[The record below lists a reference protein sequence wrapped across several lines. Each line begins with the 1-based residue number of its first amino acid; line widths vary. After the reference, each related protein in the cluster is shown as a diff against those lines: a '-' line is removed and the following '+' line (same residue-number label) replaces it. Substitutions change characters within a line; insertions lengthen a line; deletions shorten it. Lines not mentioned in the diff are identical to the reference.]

1 MNFTLAGINHHT
13 APIEVRE
20 KAAISADGL
29 QGALLSLRKYT
40 QNAII
45 LSTCNRSE
53 VYASGTHAGDIAS
66 SCAGYMRDILNMA
79 DDCSAPYI
87 YTASGIE
94 LFRHL
99 CSVACGLDSMVIGE
113 YEVLG
118 QVRQSLA
125 AAEKAGMV
133 DPPLRHLFQSAIR
146 TGRRAREET
155 GISKNAMSISS
166 IAVNKA
172 LDIIPDI
179 KSAKIIIIGAGEA
192 GRLALRIARSRD
204 VSGVVVVSRTEQRA
218 IGLAEQYGA
227 RPVSPALLTYEIRD
241 ADIVI
246 TCAAS
251 PHPVLRYSQVSEA
264 VIRRPGLPMV
274 ILDIAMPRNVDPS
287 VREIPG
293 VHLYNIDGLN
303 EIAEGHRLERETEVR
318 AVERIIEEEVGMLV
332 KWWQSYNV
340 RPVIKSLMKRAE
352 KIRSDQFGRSLKK
365 LPSLTTEELK
375 AIDLLTR
382 SIVDKILREPIMF
395 LKSGE
400 GTDGPEVISR
410 LFGLDEGSES

>member
-1 MNFTLAGINHHT
+1 MNFALTGINHRT

-29 QGALLSLRKYT
+29 QGALLSLRRYT

-53 VYASGTHAGDIAS
+53 VYASGINAGDIAS
-66 SCAGYMRDILNMA
+66 SCAGYMRETLNMA
-79 DDCSAPYI
+79 DDSAAPYI
-87 YTASGIE
+87 YTASGVE

-118 QVRQSLA
+118 QVRQSLV

-133 DPPLRHLFQSAIR
+133 DLPLRHLFQSAIR

-155 GISKNAMSISS
+155 GISKNALSISS

-172 LDIIPDI
+172 LDIMPDI
-179 KSAKIIIIGAGEA
+179 KSAKIIVIGAGEA

-204 VSGVVVVSRTEQRA
+204 ISSIVVVSRTEQRA

-227 RPVSPALLTYEIRD
+227 RPVSPALLIHEMRD

-251 PHPVLRYSQVSEA
+251 PHPVLRYWQVSEA
-264 VIRRPGLPMV
+264 ISQRPCLPLV
-274 ILDIAMPRNVDPS
+274 ILDIAMPRNVEPS
-287 VREIPG
+287 VQEIPG

-303 EIAEGHRLERETEVR
+303 DIAEGHRLERETEVQ
-318 AVERIIEEEVGMLV
+318 AVERIIEEEVAMLM

-352 KIRSDQFGRSLKK
+352 HIRSEQYSRSVKK
-365 LPSLTTEELK
+365 LPELTAAERQ
-375 AIDLLTR
+375 AVDLLTR

-400 GTDGPEVISR
+400 GTDGSEVIRR
-410 LFGLDEGSES
+410 LFGLNDGSET

>member
-1 MNFTLAGINHHT
+1 MNFALTGINHRT

-20 KAAISADGL
+20 KAAINADGL
-29 QGALLSLRKYT
+29 QGALSSLRKYT

-53 VYASGTHAGDIAS
+53 IYASGMHAGDIAS
-66 SCAGYMRDILNMA
+66 SCAGYMRETLNMA
-79 DDCSAPYI
+79 DDSSAPCI
-87 YTASGIE
+87 YTASGVE

-99 CSVACGLDSMVIGE
+99 CSVACGLDSMIIGE

-118 QVRQSLA
+118 QVGQALA

-133 DPPLRHLFQSAIR
+133 DLPLRHLFQSAIR

-155 GISKNAMSISS
+155 GISKNALSISS

-179 KSAKIIIIGAGEA
+179 KSAKIIVIGAGEA

-204 VSGVVVVSRTEQRA
+204 ISSVVVVSRTEQRA

-227 RPVSPALLTYEIRD
+227 RPVSPSLLIHEMHD

-251 PHPVLRYSQVSEA
+251 PHPILRFGQVSEA
-264 VIRRPGLPMV
+264 ISRRPGLPLV
-274 ILDIAMPRNVDPS
+274 ILDIAMPRNVEPS

-293 VHLYNIDGLN
+293 VYLYNIDSLN
-303 EIAEGHRLERETEVR
+303 EIAEGHRLERETEVQ
-318 AVERIIEEEVGMLV
+318 AVERIIDEEVSMLM
-332 KWWQSYNV
+332 KWWKSYNV

-352 KIRSDQFGRSLKK
+352 EIRSEQYVRSVKK
-365 LPSLTTEELK
+365 LPALTAAERQ

-382 SIVDKILREPIMF
+382 SIVDKILREPILF

-400 GTDGPEVISR
+400 GMDSPETVSR
-410 LFGLDEGSES
+410 MFGINDGSES

>member
-1 MNFTLAGINHHT
+1 M
-13 APIEVRE
+13 RE
-20 KAAISADGL
+20 
-29 QGALLSLRKYT
+29 T
-40 QNAII
+40 
-45 LSTCNRSE
+45 
-53 VYASGTHAGDIAS
+53 
-66 SCAGYMRDILNMA
+66 LNMA
-79 DDCSAPYI
+79 DDSSAPYI
-87 YTASGIE
+87 YAISGME

-99 CSVACGLDSMVIGE
+99 CRVACGLDSMVIGE

-118 QVRQSLA
+118 QVGQALA

-133 DPPLRHLFQSAIR
+133 DLPLRHLFQSAIR

-155 GISKNAMSISS
+155 GISKNALSISS

-179 KSAKIIIIGAGEA
+179 KSAKIIVIGAGEA

-204 VSGVVVVSRTEQRA
+204 ISSIVVVSRTEQRA
-218 IGLAEQYGA
+218 IRLAEQYGA
-227 RPVSPALLTYEIRD
+227 RPVSPALLIHEMHD

-251 PHPVLRYSQVSEA
+251 PHPVLRYKQVSE
-264 VIRRPGLPMV
+264 VIQKRTGLPLV
-274 ILDIAMPRNVDPS
+274 ILDIAMPRNIEPS

-293 VHLYNIDGLN
+293 VHLYNIDDLN
-303 EIAEGHRLERETEVR
+303 DIAGGHRLERETEAR
-318 AVERIIEEEVGMLV
+318 AVEGIIEEEVAMLM
-332 KWWQSYNV
+332 KWWQSYNA

-352 KIRSDQFGRSLKK
+352 QIRSEQYSRSVRK
-365 LPSLTTEELK
+365 LPALTEAELQ

-400 GTDGPEVISR
+400 AIDGSEVVSR
-410 LFGLDEGSES
+410 LFGLDNGNKP

>member
-1 MNFTLAGINHHT
+1 MNFTLTGINHHT

-20 KAAISADGL
+20 KAAINADGL
-29 QGALLSLRKYT
+29 QGALLKLRRHT
-40 QNAII
+40 QYAII

-53 VYASGTHAGDIAS
+53 VYSFGVHAEDIAS
-66 SCAGYMRDILNMA
+66 SCAGYMREILNME
-79 DDCSAPYI
+79 DERSAPYI
-87 YTASGIE
+87 YTTSGID

-118 QVRQSLA
+118 QVSQALA

-133 DPPLRHLFQSAIR
+133 DLPLRHLFQSAIR

-155 GISKNAMSISS
+155 GISKNALSISS
-166 IAVNKA
+166 IAMNKA

-179 KSAKIIIIGAGEA
+179 KSAKIIVIGAGEA
-192 GRLALRIARSRD
+192 GRLALRIASSRN
-204 VSGVVVVSRTEQRA
+204 VSSIVVVSRTEQRA
-218 IGLAEQYGA
+218 ISLAEQYGA
-227 RPVSPALLTYEIRD
+227 RPVSPALLMHEMHD

-251 PHPVLRYSQVSEA
+251 PHPVLRYQQVSEA
-264 VIRRPGLPMV
+264 VSRRPGLPLV
-274 ILDIAMPRNVDPS
+274 ILDIAMPRNVEPS
-287 VREIPG
+287 IREIPG
-293 VHLYNIDGLN
+293 VHLYNIDDLN
-303 EIAEGHRLERETEVR
+303 DIAEGNRLERETEVQ
-318 AVERIIEEEVGMLV
+318 AVEKIIGEEVARLM
-332 KWWQSYNV
+332 KWWQSYSV

-352 KIRSDQFGRSLKK
+352 QIRSEQYSRSLRK
-365 LPSLTTEELK
+365 LPDLTEAERQ

-400 GTDGPEVISR
+400 GTDSSEVISR
-410 LFGLDEGSES
+410 LFGLNDGNEA

>member
-1 MNFTLAGINHHT
+1 MNFALAGINHHT

-20 KAAISADGL
+20 KAAINADGL
-29 QGALLSLRKYT
+29 QGALLRLSKYT
-40 QNAII
+40 QHAVI

-53 VYASGTHAGDIAS
+53 VYASGIHAGDIAA
-66 SCAGYMRDILNMA
+66 SCAGYMRETLNMA
-79 DDCSAPYI
+79 DDGSAPYI
-87 YTASGIE
+87 YATSGIE

-118 QVRQSLA
+118 QVGQALA

-133 DPPLRHLFQSAIR
+133 DLPLRHLFQSAIR

-155 GISKNAMSISS
+155 GISKNALSISS

-179 KSAKIIIIGAGEA
+179 KSAKIIVIGAGEA

-204 VSGVVVVSRTEQRA
+204 ISSIVVVSRTEQRA

-227 RPVSPALLTYEIRD
+227 RPVSPALLIHEMQD

-251 PHPVLRYSQVSEA
+251 PHPVLRYKQVSEA
-264 VIRRPGLPMV
+264 ISRRPGLPLV
-274 ILDIAMPRNVDPS
+274 ILDIAMPRNVEPS
-287 VREIPG
+287 IQDIPG
-293 VHLYNIDGLN
+293 VHLYNIDDLN
-303 EIAEGHRLERETEVR
+303 DIAEGHRLERETEIQ
-318 AVERIIEEEVGMLV
+318 AVERIIGEEVALLM
-332 KWWQSYNV
+332 KWWQSYNA

-352 KIRSDQFGRSLKK
+352 QIRSEQYGRSVKK
-365 LPSLTTEELK
+365 LPALTGEERQ

-382 SIVDKILREPIMF
+382 SIVDKILRAPIMF
-395 LKSGE
+395 LKSG
-400 GTDGPEVISR
+400 DGPDGSEVISR
-410 LFGLDEGSES
+410 LFGLNDGSEP

>member
-1 MNFTLAGINHHT
+1 MHFTLTGINHHT
-13 APIEVRE
+13 APIEARE
-20 KAAISADGL
+20 KAAVNAEAL
-29 QGALLSLRKYT
+29 PAALLHLRQY
-40 QNAII
+40 APHSII
-45 LSTCNRSE
+45 LSTCNRTE
-53 VYASGTHAGDIAS
+53 IYASGTHADDVTGACTSYLKDT
-66 SCAGYMRDILNMA
+66 LKMA
-79 DDCSAPYI
+79 DDNCAPYL
-87 YTASGIE
+87 YTIGGIE

-118 QVRQSLA
+118 QVRQALT

-133 DPPLRHLFQSAIR
+133 NLPLRHLFQGAVR

-155 GISKNAMSISS
+155 GISKNALSISS

-179 KSAKIIIIGAGEA
+179 KSAKIIVIGAGEA
-192 GRLALRIARSRD
+192 GRLAVRIARSRD
-204 VSGVVVVSRTEQRA
+204 ISGIVVVSRTEQRA

-227 RPVSPALLTYEIRD
+227 RPVSPTLLIHEMHD

-251 PHPVLRYSQVSEA
+251 PHPVLRHKQVSEA
-264 VIRRPGLPMV
+264 ISKRPGLPLV
-274 ILDIAMPRNVDPS
+274 ILDIAMPRNVEPS

-293 VHLYNIDGLN
+293 VHLYNIDDLN
-303 EIAEGHRLERETEVR
+303 DIADGHRLERETEIQ
-318 AVERIIEEEVGMLV
+318 AVESIIGEEVALLM
-332 KWWQSYNV
+332 KWWQSYNA

-352 KIRSDQFGRSLKK
+352 QIRSEQYSRSLKK
-365 LPSLTTEELK
+365 LPALTGGERQ

-395 LKSGE
+395 LKSVE
-400 GTDGPEVISR
+400 GPNGSEVISR
-410 LFGLDEGSES
+410 LFGLDDGSET

>member
-20 KAAISADGL
+20 KAAVNADGL
-29 QGALLSLRKYT
+29 QGALLRLRKYT
-40 QNAII
+40 QHAII

-53 VYASGTHAGDIAS
+53 VYASGIHAGDIAS
-66 SCAGYMRDILNMA
+66 SCAAYMRETLNMA
-79 DDCSAPYI
+79 DDSSAPYI
-87 YTASGIE
+87 YATGGIE

-118 QVRQSLA
+118 QVGQALA

-133 DPPLRHLFQSAIR
+133 DLPLRHLFQSAIR

-155 GISKNAMSISS
+155 GISKNALSISS

-172 LDIIPDI
+172 IDILPDI
-179 KSAKIIIIGAGEA
+179 KSAKIIVIGAGEA

-204 VSGVVVVSRTEQRA
+204 ISSIVVVSRTEQRA

-227 RPVSPALLTYEIRD
+227 RPVSPGLLIHEMQD

-251 PHPVLRYSQVSEA
+251 PHPVLRYKQVSEA
-264 VIRRPGLPMV
+264 ISRRPGLPLV
-274 ILDIAMPRNVDPS
+274 ILDIAMPRNVEPS
-287 VREIPG
+287 IREIPG
-293 VHLYNIDGLN
+293 VHLYNIDDLN
-303 EIAEGHRLERETEVR
+303 DIAEGHRLERETEVQ
-318 AVERIIEEEVGMLV
+318 AVERIIGEEVALLM
-332 KWWQSYNV
+332 KWWQSYNA

-352 KIRSDQFGRSLKK
+352 QIRSEQCIRSVRK
-365 LPSLTTEELK
+365 LPALTQAERQ

-382 SIVDKILREPIMF
+382 SIVDKILRAPIMF

-400 GTDGPEVISR
+400 GADGSGVISR
-410 LFGLDEGSES
+410 LFGLNDENES

>member
-1 MNFTLAGINHHT
+1 MNFALAGINHHT

-20 KAAISADGL
+20 KAAINADGL

-40 QNAII
+40 QHAII

-53 VYASGTHAGDIAS
+53 VYASGIHGGDIAS
-66 SCAGYMRDILNMA
+66 SCAGYMRETLKLA
-79 DDCSAPYI
+79 DDSSAPYI

-118 QVRQSLA
+118 QVGQALA

-133 DPPLRHLFQSAIR
+133 DLPLRHLFQSAIR

-155 GISKNAMSISS
+155 GISKNALSISS

-172 LDIIPDI
+172 IDILPDI
-179 KSAKIIIIGAGEA
+179 KSAKIIVIGAGEA

-204 VSGVVVVSRTEQRA
+204 ISSIVVVSRTEQRA

-227 RPVSPALLTYEIRD
+227 RPVSPGLLIHEMQD

-251 PHPVLRYSQVSEA
+251 PHPVLRYKQVSEA
-264 VIRRPGLPMV
+264 ISRRPGLPLV
-274 ILDIAMPRNVDPS
+274 ILDIAMPRNVEPS
-287 VREIPG
+287 IREIPG
-293 VHLYNIDGLN
+293 VHLYNIDDLN
-303 EIAEGHRLERETEVR
+303 DIAEGHRLERETEVQ
-318 AVERIIEEEVGMLV
+318 AVERIIGEEVALLM
-332 KWWQSYNV
+332 KWWQSYNA

-352 KIRSDQFGRSLKK
+352 QIRSEQYSRSVRK
-365 LPSLTTEELK
+365 LPALTQAERQ

-382 SIVDKILREPIMF
+382 SIVDKILRAPIMF

-400 GTDGPEVISR
+400 GAVGSEVISR
-410 LFGLDEGSES
+410 LFGLNDGNEP

>member
-1 MNFTLAGINHHT
+1 MYFTLIGINHHT
-13 APIEVRE
+13 SPIEVRE
-20 KAAISADGL
+20 KAAINADGL

-40 QNAII
+40 QHAII
-45 LSTCNRSE
+45 LSTCNRTE
-53 VYASGTHAGDIAS
+53 VYASGIHAEDVAS
-66 SCAGYMRDILNMA
+66 SCAGYMRETLNMA
-79 DDCSAPYI
+79 DDIFAPYI
-87 YTASGIE
+87 YTISGIE

-118 QVRQSLA
+118 QVRHALT

-133 DPPLRHLFQSAIR
+133 NLPLRHLFQSAIR

-155 GISKNAMSISS
+155 GISKNALSISS

-172 LDIIPDI
+172 LDIITDI
-179 KSAKIIIIGAGEA
+179 KSAKIIVIGAGEA

-204 VSGVVVVSRTEQRA
+204 ISSIVVVSRTEQRA
-218 IGLAEQYGA
+218 VGLAEQYGA
-227 RPVSPALLTYEIRD
+227 RPISPDQLIQEMHD

-251 PHPVLRYSQVSEA
+251 PHPVLRRKQVSEA
-264 VIRRPGLPMV
+264 MSRRPGLPLV
-274 ILDIAMPRNVDPS
+274 ILDIAMPRNVEPS
-287 VREIPG
+287 VNQIAG
-293 VHLYNIDGLN
+293 VHLYNIDDLN
-303 EIAEGHRLERETEVR
+303 DIAEGHRLERELEVQ
-318 AVERIIEEEVGMLV
+318 AVERIIGKEIAILM
-332 KWWQSYNV
+332 KWWQSYNA

-352 KIRSDQFGRSLKK
+352 QIRSEQYSRSLKK
-365 LPSLTTEELK
+365 LPSLTDEERL
-375 AIDLLTR
+375 AVDLLTR

-400 GTDGPEVISR
+400 GTGNPDIISR
-410 LFGLDEGSES
+410 LFGVDGVSE